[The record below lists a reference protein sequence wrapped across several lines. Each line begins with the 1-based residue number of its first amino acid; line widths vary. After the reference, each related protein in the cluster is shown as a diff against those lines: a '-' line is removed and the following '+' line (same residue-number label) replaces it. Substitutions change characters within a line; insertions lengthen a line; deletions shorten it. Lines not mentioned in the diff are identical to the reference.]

1 MASVKL
7 YLDKRAKRKTDNKY
21 PLKLSITH
29 KGNAM
34 LSLDIFLDENQFE
47 AGLIVKHPRKAVLNK
62 MLKQTIINA
71 ESKLLKL
78 KVSGKLQQMTATD
91 IRDVIQQG
99 DQDPEEKTYLFID
112 HYRKFVGEKNK
123 PTTIEKYE
131 STLTRIKGFA
141 DIDALTFADIDF
153 AWLKEFNEYMA
164 EFAPSVNARNIH
176 LRNIRAIYNDAINE
190 DKASLNDYPFRRF
203 KIKAQATPK
212 RSLSVEQIVQIR
224 DIDWGILQP
233 VADAFLLMFYLIGI
247 NIVDLLSLK
256 EITYEG
262 RIEYYRSKT
271 GRFYSIEVLPPAI
284 QLIEKY
290 KGENLLLLWSEKYSN
305 YRNFTKYINKRLD
318 KIGQGIGV
326 PELTSYYAR
335 HSWATLAA
343 KLDIPKET
351 IAASLGHGGNSVTD
365 IYIDFDRDKIDK
377 ANRMVIDSLS

>member
-1 MASVKL
+1 
-7 YLDKRAKRKTDNKY
+7 
-21 PLKLSITH
+21 
-29 KGNAM
+29 
-34 LSLDIFLDENQFE
+34 
-47 AGLIVKHPRKAVLNK
+47 
-62 MLKQTIINA
+62 
-71 ESKLLKL
+71 LLH
-78 KVSGKLQQMTATD
+78 T
-91 IRDVIQQG
+91 
-99 DQDPEEKTYLFID
+99 
-112 HYRKFVGEKNK
+112 
-123 PTTIEKYE
+123 
-131 STLTRIKGFA
+131 
-141 DIDALTFADIDF
+141 
-153 AWLKEFNEYMA
+153 
-164 EFAPSVNARNIH
+164 VNARNIH

-203 KIKAQATPK
+203 KIKAQVTPK
-212 RSLSVEQIVQIR
+212 RSLSVEQIVKIR
-224 DIDWGILQP
+224 DTDWGILQP

-351 IAASLGHGGNSVTD
+351 IAAGLGHGGNSVTD
-365 IYIDFDRDKIDK
+365 IYIDFDRDKIDQ
-377 ANRMVIDSLS
+377 ANRLLIESLKKQEA

>member
-21 PLKLSITH
+21 SLKLSITH

-141 DIDALTFADIDF
+141 DIDALTFSDIDF

-164 EFAPSVNARNIH
+164 EFAP
-176 LRNIRAIYNDAINE
+176 YC
-190 DKASLNDYPFRRF
+190 
-203 KIKAQATPK
+203 
-212 RSLSVEQIVQIR
+212 
-224 DIDWGILQP
+224 
-233 VADAFLLMFYLIGI
+233 
-247 NIVDLLSLK
+247 
-256 EITYEG
+256 
-262 RIEYYRSKT
+262 
-271 GRFYSIEVLPPAI
+271 
-284 QLIEKY
+284 
-290 KGENLLLLWSEKYSN
+290 
-305 YRNFTKYINKRLD
+305 
-318 KIGQGIGV
+318 
-326 PELTSYYAR
+326 
-335 HSWATLAA
+335 
-343 KLDIPKET
+343 
-351 IAASLGHGGNSVTD
+351 
-365 IYIDFDRDKIDK
+365 
-377 ANRMVIDSLS
+377 